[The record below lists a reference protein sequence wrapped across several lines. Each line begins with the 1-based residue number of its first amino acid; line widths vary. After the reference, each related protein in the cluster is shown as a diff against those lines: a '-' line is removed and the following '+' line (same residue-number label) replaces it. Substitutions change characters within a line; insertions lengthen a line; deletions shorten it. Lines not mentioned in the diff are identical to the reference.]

1 VKSILIT
8 FVVLALVMLRPA
20 SLEAERKTVNIKRVT
35 IGKGVVNI
43 AMDVEGEA
51 GFMECFLNVPRCVA
65 PPPGKYMIATDETG
79 GYQHCA
85 DDVGL
90 FPENS
95 QLTDNEKIG
104 TYCLEYPADR
114 TVYSCPVNLTDLAAG
129 NSTIP
134 FVTMSVKNNSNKV
147 VTAVE
152 IGYTSM
158 DRVGGFTTAKQSLP
172 VENTVKPG
180 ESFRFSTIGA
190 AEQILDH
197 LRKSNGV
204 GLKYFLQEVTFADG
218 SKWNAEPVLHL
229 CGVMDEDANKAFPR
243 YSASPFR

>member
-1 VKSILIT
+1 VKAFLIT
-8 FVVLALVMLRPA
+8 SAVLALVALRPV
-20 SLEAERKTVNIKRVT
+20 SLEAERKIVT
-35 IGKGVVNI
+35 IKKVTIEKGVVNI
-43 AMDVEGEA
+43 AMDVGGEA

-65 PPPGKYMIATDETG
+65 PPLGKYMIATDETG
-79 GYQHCA
+79 NYQDCA

-95 QLTDNEKIG
+95 HLTEDEKIG
-104 TYCLEYPADR
+104 TYCLSSPADR
-114 TVYSCPVNLTDLAAG
+114 TVYSCPVNLTDLAVG
-129 NSTIP
+129 DSTIP
-134 FVTMSVKNNSNKV
+134 FATMSVKNNSNKV

-158 DRVGGFTTAKQSLP
+158 DRVGAFTTAKQSFP

-190 AEQILDH
+190 REQILDH

-204 GLKYFLQEVTFADG
+204 GLVYFLQEVTFADG

-229 CGVMDEDANKAFPR
+229 CGVMDEDAKKAVAR
-243 YSASPFR
+243 YSTPPQK